1 MIVKLLARVALVALT
16 LCYVMP
22 HLQGLKFRGDFW
34 AALMTS
40 TVFNL
45 ALWGLECL
53 LAVVVFG
60 INISTL
66 GLGAFLA
73 AGVKFIALLTAP
85 SFALIGT
92 AEVLPKFLNIPQYF
106 PGAFVGGLVIGGLLW
121 ALQVENKKS

>member
-1 MIVKLLARVALVALT
+1 MIIKLLARVALVALT
-16 LCYVMP
+16 LAYVTP
-22 HLQGLKFRGDFW
+22 HLHGLKFRGDIW

-53 LAVVVFG
+53 LTVVVLG

-73 AGVKFIALLTAP
+73 AAVKFIALLVAP

-92 AEVLPKFLNIPQYF
+92 AEVLPRFLQIPQYF

-121 ALQVENKKS
+121 AMQADKKKS